1 VRRRHQAIAAAALLV
16 GACVGGGAWATRGS
30 AAARAPAAL
39 AAATPHVVV
48 IGVAGLRWDDISPD
62 ATPALWGLVSRSALG
77 AASVKAADPV
87 SCPQDGWLTLGAGNR
102 ATAHL
107 GRDCA
112 ASALRVQEAG
122 GGATVGG
129 FADLVRRNR
138 RGADATQ
145 VGALAGALAGAGQ
158 CVSAA
163 GPDAA
168 LAAATADG
176 AVASYRADA
185 VAAAQDAAFVGRCAV
200 TLFATTA
207 ADVDQLVRHV
217 LVSAPDAMMLVVGVS
232 ETSRAAAHLHV
243 AVAAGGS
250 FSAGRLTSA
259 STRRAPFVQ
268 LVDIAPTILAARQTP
283 VPASMIGQPWRMS
296 ADGRGDVQKTVA
308 ELAAIDRR
316 AGQQSRAIVPFFV
329 TEAAFMIAACGVAL
343 LFSSQRVSRSDVMR
357 RRGGPAARVACTA
370 AALVPAGSF
379 LAGLFPWW
387 RATAPVLALVAATAV
402 AVAVTT
408 PVALAVA
415 ALSGRRPFGPAT
427 AVGAITMAVIG
438 VDLLTGGRLQM
449 FTMYGYSPLVAGRF
463 AGIGNVAFGVFA
475 AAALLTAAG
484 LYERF
489 GVVAVVAIGLAAL
502 ALDGASPWGSDVG
515 GVLALVP
522 AFVAL
527 ALLLAG
533 VRLSWGKAVV
543 SLAGAV
549 AVVGL
554 LGALD
559 YARPATH
566 RTHLGRFV
574 GQLLH
579 GGAWTVVRRKGV
591 ADLNLLTHSAL
602 TLLVPALVLAAAWLV
617 GQPPGV
623 LRRTFER
630 TPVLRPTLI
639 ATLAMA
645 VIAAVVNDSGVAV
658 PAVAVLLMVPAVM
671 SVVMSVVAA
680 DPEGGGKLV
689 A

>member
-1 VRRRHQAIAAAALLV
+1 VRARRPAIAAAALLV
-16 GACVGGGAWATRGS
+16 AASVEGGAWATRGS
-30 AAARAPAAL
+30 AAAL
-39 AAATPHVVV
+39 AAAAPIAVAPHVVV
-48 IGVAGLRWDDISPD
+48 IGVAGLRWDDVSAA
-62 ATPALWGLVSRSALG
+62 ATPTLWRLAAQSVGV
-77 AASVKAADPV
+77 ASVKAADPV
-87 SCPQDGWLTLGAGNR
+87 SCPQDGWLSLGAGNR
-102 ATAHL
+102 ATAYL
-107 GRDCA
+107 DRDCA
-112 ASALRVQEAG
+112 GSPLQVLPAD
-122 GGATVGG
+122 GGATVVG
-129 FADLVRRNR
+129 FADLARRNR

-145 VGALAGALAGAGQ
+145 LGALAGALAGAGQ

-163 GPDAA
+163 GPLAA
-168 LAAATADG
+168 LAAAAKDG
-176 AVASYRADA
+176 AVASYRADPA
-185 VAAAQDAAFVGRCAV
+185 AAAQDAAFVGHCAV
-200 TLFATTA
+200 TLFSATV
-207 ADVDQLVRHV
+207 ADVDQLARHV
-217 LVSAPDAMMLVVGVS
+217 LVSAPDATTLVVGVS

-243 AVAAGGS
+243 AAAAGGS

-259 STRRAPFVQ
+259 STRRTSFVQ
-268 LVDIAPTILAARQTP
+268 LVDVAPTILAARQ
-283 VPASMIGQPWRMS
+283 VAAPASMIGQPWRTS
-296 ADGRGDVQKTVA
+296 AGSRGDVQQTVTA
-308 ELAAIDRR
+308 LRAIDRL
-316 AGQQSRAIVPFFV
+316 AGQQARGIVPFFV

-343 LFSSQRVSRSDVMR
+343 LISRPRVGRSDATR

-387 RATAPVLALVAATAV
+387 RSAAPVLALVAATAV
-402 AVAVTT
+402 AVAVATL
-408 PVALAVA
+408 VALALA
-415 ALSGRRPFGPAT
+415 RLSGRPPFGAAT

-438 VDLLTGGRLQM
+438 VDLLTGGALQM

-489 GVVAVVAIGLAAL
+489 GVIAVAVVGLAAV
-502 ALDGASPWGSDVG
+502 ALDGAPPWGSDVG
-515 GVLALVP
+515 GVLALGP

-533 VRLSWGKAVV
+533 VRLSWGKVV
-543 SLAGAV
+543 ASIGGAV

-554 LGALD
+554 LGVLD
-559 YARPATH
+559 YARPATD

-591 ADLNLLTHSAL
+591 ADIDLLTHSAL

-617 GQPPGV
+617 GRPPGV
-623 LRRTFER
+623 LRSTFER
-630 TPVLRPTLI
+630 VPVLRPTLI

-645 VIAAVVNDSGVAV
+645 IVGALVNDSGVAV
-658 PAVAVLLMVPAVM
+658 PAVAVLIMAPAVM
-671 SVVMSVVAA
+671 SVVVSVVAA
-680 DPEGGGKLV
+680 DPDVGKLV